1 VATTTGPEI
10 RELEAGETGRAFAA
24 MIELRTAFADDR
36 DRFIAQIDQQQRPQ
50 GYRLFAAFEPD
61 APPDADAAAVA
72 GFRRA
77 VFLAWGD
84 VLYLAAGYE
93 IRSHHLVKRL

>member
-1 VATTTGPEI
+1 VATARPVATTTGPEI
-10 RELEAGETGRAFAA
+10 RELEAGETGRSST
-24 MIELRTAFADDR
+24 IADDR